1 MVTGD
6 NLDTAKAIALDAGI
20 LTAEEHDNPDRFP
33 YAYMEGSKFRSLI
46 GQKLRQEKDKDGKVI
61 AEHIENMNVF
71 KDIASQLKVLAR
83 STPEDKYAL
92 VSGLKELG
100 KVVAVT
106 GDGTNDAP
114 ALKKADVG
122 FAMGIAGTEV
132 AKDSSDIIILD
143 DNFSS
148 IVTAIKWG
156 RNIYTNVRKFL
167 QFQLTVNVVAMFIVF
182 IGSVVLRDPPLT
194 SVQMLWVNL
203 IMDTCGALALA
214 TEPPS
219 EQLLKEKPHPRN
231 DSIVT
236 PVMGRNIIG
245 QAVYQMIVLLV
256 LLFAGKDMFGLVYDT
271 DSIGFY
277 GGLDANGVY
286 QSDIPNVPKLT
297 HYTIIFHSFVF
308 MQIFNEI
315 NARKL
320 GEKEYNVFEGF
331 FNNFLFL
338 GIILGTCGI
347 QYMMVQIGGASMRTT
362 PLSLEQHL
370 ICLGI
375 GMFSLVQGVL
385 IKLLLPARFFNWVRI
400 NDEPMVEPEKS
411 ITSFVRKPTFNKSL
425 NRSASKIADSHR

>member
-1 MVTGD
+1 MLVT
-6 NLDTAKAIALDAGI
+6 
-20 LTAEEHDNPDRFP
+20 
-33 YAYMEGSKFRSLI
+33 
-46 GQKLRQEKDKDGKVI
+46 
-61 AEHIENMNVF
+61 
-71 KDIASQLKVLAR
+71 
-83 STPEDKYAL
+83 
-92 VSGLKELG
+92 GLKELG

-143 DNFSS
+143 DNFAS
-148 IVTAIKWG
+148 IITAIKWG

-219 EQLLKEKPHPRN
+219 DELLNQKPYPRN

-236 PVMGRNIIG
+236 SVMIRNIIG
-245 QAVYQMIVLLV
+245 HAIYQMTVLLV
-256 LLFAGKDMFGLVYDT
+256 LLFAGKDIFDLVYNEND
-271 DSIGFY
+271 GFY
-277 GGLDANGVY
+277 GKKLDSNGKMFI
-286 QSDIPNVPKLT
+286 DINQPNIDKLR
-297 HYTIIFHSFVF
+297 HYTLIFHSFVF

-320 GEKEYNVFEGF
+320 GEREFNVFAGF
-331 FNNFLFL
+331 FNNLLFL
-338 GIILGTCGI
+338 AIILATVAI
-347 QYMMVQIGGASMRTT
+347 QIAMVEFGGAALRTYT
-362 PLSLEQHL
+362 LTMEEHI
-370 ICLGI
+370 ICISI
-375 GMFSLVQGVL
+375 GMFTLIWGIL
-385 IKLLLPARFFNWVRI
+385 IKLVLPVKWFTWIKIR
-400 NDEPMVEPEKS
+400 DEATSAEEAENNLIS
-411 ITSFVRKPTFNKSL
+411 IVRKPTFRKTLSH
-425 NRSASKIADSHR
+425 SKIKDTTGSQVADHHQHKTAIN